1 MAELDTK
8 FELLMKDLN
17 TLVADQNKLLK
28 RFEKND
34 EKTNKIFTVLLGVGG
49 KCGLLEDLAT
59 MKREMSDVKIFKHKL
74 VGYVGGA
81 YALLG
86 LIAILARLG
95 VL

>member
-34 EKTNKIFTVLLGVGG
+34 EKTNKIFYCAVGCRWKMRAFG
-49 KCGLLEDLAT
+49 GFGDDET
-59 MKREMSDVKIFKHKL
+59 GDV
-74 VGYVGGA
+74 GC
-81 YALLG
+81 
-86 LIAILARLG
+86 
-95 VL
+95 

>member
-34 EKTNKIFTVLLGVGG
+34 EKTNKIFLLCCWV
-49 KCGLLEDLAT
+49 
-59 MKREMSDVKIFKHKL
+59 
-74 VGYVGGA
+74 
-81 YALLG
+81 
-86 LIAILARLG
+86 
-95 VL
+95 